1 MGQDQVTAQ
10 IEIAD
15 EIDEIDEMKLKS
27 LELDSEVGQL
37 VLTPN
42 LLKYH
47 CFIV

>member
-37 VLTPN
+37 VFGL
-42 LLKYH
+42 
-47 CFIV
+47 